1 MSKKKKLSYEEKML
15 EALKSLPNP
24 IEDKRHNIDI
34 YFNDDRARSN
44 ESRFEHVIEKRHEL
58 LPSDIKRIPNNIKKA
73 IFKIDKERKDSY
85 NYYIRRNRNGDE
97 FIKISVRINPETPKT
112 AIVKTIFVTKN
123 LK

>member
-85 NYYIRRNRNGDE
+85 NYYIRRNRNSDA

>member
-1 MSKKKKLSYEEKML
+1 MF

-73 IFKIDKERKDSY
+73 IFKIK
-85 NYYIRRNRNGDE
+85 
-97 FIKISVRINPETPKT
+97 
-112 AIVKTIFVTKN
+112 A
-123 LK
+123 